1 MEKSILSLKLVTGEE
16 IISRVNWNLSND
28 KVYALENPLALV
40 IGREGNLNFAP
51 VLFSANPDKLFMLN
65 KNLVVVQSEHLREQ
79 IEQGYIQSTSKIV
92 IPTKKIILE

>member
-1 MEKSILSLKLVTGEE
+1 MEKSILSLKLFTGEE

>member
-65 KNLVVVQSEHLREQ
+65 KKLVVVQSEHLREQ